1 MCGTCGCGEH
11 HHHHDHTHE
20 HSHGHEHH
28 HHPDEGIVINLEQD
42 ILQRNNLLAE
52 RNRGYFEAKNLFC
65 LNLMSSPGSGKTTL
79 IKILNGLLKPDQGM
93 VTIDGEEPG
102 IHTKSVISYLP
113 DKPYFA
119 DWMKITDLLELFE
132 DFYEDFDR
140 ARAEK
145 MCQELGI
152 DTKLKMKTLSK
163 GNKEKVQLVLVM
175 SRQAK
180 LYLLDEPIAGVDPAA
195 RDFILSTILNNYN
208 PDGTVLISTHLIADV
223 ERVLDEVVFLKDGQ
237 IVRQEQVDDIRE
249 KEGMS
254 VDELFRQEF
263 RAVPFEGGEWNVK

>member
-1 MCGTCGCGEH
+1 
-11 HHHHDHTHE
+11 
-20 HSHGHEHH
+20 
-28 HHPDEGIVINLEQD
+28 
-42 ILQRNNLLAE
+42 
-52 RNRGYFEAKNLFC
+52 
-65 LNLMSSPGSGKTTL
+65 
-79 IKILNGLLKPDQGM
+79 
-93 VTIDGEEPG
+93 
-102 IHTKSVISYLP
+102 
-113 DKPYFA
+113 
-119 DWMKITDLLELFE
+119 
-132 DFYEDFDR
+132 
-140 ARAEK
+140 

-263 RAVPFEGGEWNVK
+263 RTVPFEGGEWNVK

>member
-1 MCGTCGCGEH
+1 MSIKLEHINYVYSEGTAYEKHALKDVSLEIPHGEFIGIIG
-11 HHHHDHTHE
+11 HT
-20 HSHGHEHH
+20 
-28 HHPDEGIVINLEQD
+28 
-42 ILQRNNLLAE
+42 
-52 RNRGYFEAKNLFC
+52 
-65 LNLMSSPGSGKTTL
+65 GSGKSTL
-79 IKILNGLLKPDQGM
+79 IQHLNGLLKPDQGM

-208 PDGTVLISTHLIADV
+208 PDGTVLISTHLIEDV
-223 ERVLDEVVFLKDGQ
+223 EQVLDEVIFMRYGQ
-237 IVRQEQVDDIRE
+237 LVLYTSVDNIRE
-249 KEGMS
+249 EKGKS
-254 VDELFRQEF
+254 VDAYFREVF
-263 RAVPFEGGEWNVK
+263 AC

>member
-1 MCGTCGCGEH
+1 MSEILIQCQDLHKRYGRKEALCGVNLRLESGK
-11 HHHHDHTHE
+11 
-20 HSHGHEHH
+20 
-28 HHPDEGIVINLEQD
+28 IVG
-42 ILQRNNLLAE
+42 LLGP
-52 RNRGYFEAKNLFC
+52 N
-65 LNLMSSPGSGKTTL
+65 GSGKTTL
-79 IKILNGLLKPDQGM
+79 IKILNGLLKPDQGV

-102 IHTKSVISYLP
+102 IHTNSVISYLP

-140 ARAEK
+140 TRAEK

-152 DTKLKMKTLSK
+152 DTKLKMKNLSK

-263 RAVPFEGGEWNVK
+263 RAVPFEGGEWNVR